1 MNVEPVPGR
10 LHSRIPPLW
19 LAATCLTMARP
30 KPVPPVARDLAYAG
44 LDGEDDQ
51 GRVLDLHSLRVTF
64 ISRLSAAGVHPR
76 TTQALARHA
85 KIDLTMRVYTDLR
98 LLDLR
103 GAVDRAGRSL
113 RRTAASS
120 EATAC

>member
-1 MNVEPVPGR
+1 MVKVNETSPHSVAPARTRCPG
-10 LHSRIPPLW
+10 
-19 LAATCLTMARP
+19 T
-30 KPVPPVARDLAYAG
+30 VARDLAYAG

-51 GRVLDLHSLRVTF
+51 GRVLDMHSLRVTF

-103 GAVDRAGRSL
+103 GAVEANSARTNSPEARRASN
-113 RRTAASS
+113 S
-120 EATAC
+120 